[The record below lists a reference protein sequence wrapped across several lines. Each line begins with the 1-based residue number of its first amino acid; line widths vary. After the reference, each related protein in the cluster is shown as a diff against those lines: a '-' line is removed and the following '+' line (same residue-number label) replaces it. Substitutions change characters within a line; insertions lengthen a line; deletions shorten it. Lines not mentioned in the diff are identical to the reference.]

1 MHRCARRAG
10 GDGTVQAATRRG
22 PLHIPQ
28 RIKRRICPS
37 CAAGASIYQALH
49 RCILSSGT
57 AIADVALCVPAGA
70 LLLPLSL
77 TLHPFLLARNKKRGL
92 LGCSRCNC
100 DLRQPIAV
108 LFITGDVG
116 SRRPP
121 SSCWASALAATAS
134 APVLFVLTSF
144 GSAAAAPAVSP
155 AAAVVGDAVSDS
167 NLRPLYRP

>member
-49 RCILSSGT
+49 RRILSFGT
-57 AIADVALCVPAGA
+57 AIADVELCVPAGA

-77 TLHPFLLARNKKRGL
+77 TLHPFLLGKK
-92 LGCSRCNC
+92 
-100 DLRQPIAV
+100 
-108 LFITGDVG
+108 
-116 SRRPP
+116 
-121 SSCWASALAATAS
+121 
-134 APVLFVLTSF
+134 
-144 GSAAAAPAVSP
+144 
-155 AAAVVGDAVSDS
+155 
-167 NLRPLYRP
+167 